1 MKESR
6 HFPPFVPSFHRSLS
20 FENPSII
27 YSRDKG
33 STARIYRS
41 VEYCRFERERIR
53 LRFPIDV
60 TIFSFDDYN
69 VKNVKRF
76 VERFP
81 TCQSWEN
88 LFNFENC
95 TIPCNKFSSRSSRR
109 NFATEL
115 DFPFLFILVF
125 HERRSIISIINDARF

>member
-41 VEYCRFERERIR
+41 VEYCRFEREYS
-53 LRFPIDV
+53 P
-60 TIFSFDDYN
+60 TISFDDYN

-125 HERRSIISIINDARF
+125 HERRSITSIINDARF